1 MLRVI
6 IVCMILLFNLS
17 YCFAAVPDNLNT
29 VLQQSKDI
37 NMLFKIG
44 INHSEYTT
52 RYQKLYLDAMKLSES
67 NPEYKDNLN
76 SLLEVYADTEDCWQ
90 YYIRERSSFISSQG
104 LMYKRLD
111 QKYPELFIK
120 VPPHTNQWEITEV
133 LLCLPTV
140 YAVEQVKLIESK
152 YNQ

>member
-1 MLRVI
+1 MWKVI
-6 IVCMILLFNLS
+6 IVCIVLMLNLS
-17 YCFAAVPDNLNT
+17 FCSAAVPDNLNA

-44 INHSEYTT
+44 INHGEYTT
-52 RYQKLYLDAMKLSES
+52 RYQRLYLDAMKLQES
-67 NPEYKDNLN
+67 NPEYKDDLN
-76 SLLEVYADTEDCWQ
+76 ALLEVYADTGDCWQ
-90 YYIRERSSFISSQG
+90 YYIRERSIFISSQG
-104 LMYKRLD
+104 MMYKKLD

-120 VPPHTNQWEITEV
+120 VPPHSNQWAITEV